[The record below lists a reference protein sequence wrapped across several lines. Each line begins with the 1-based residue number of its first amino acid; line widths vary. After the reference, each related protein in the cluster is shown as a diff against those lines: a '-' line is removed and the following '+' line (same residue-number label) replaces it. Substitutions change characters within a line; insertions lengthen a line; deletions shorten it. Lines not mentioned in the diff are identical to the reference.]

1 MSKEDD
7 DDIVI
12 QGDVGETAQLK
23 EEEKQAKKHDEEEHV
38 EVAEGQELEVIP
50 KNEEEEQQDILLTEA
65 TSITPKR
72 AKVAKMKSSVRNQYK
87 EKILADISG
96 QLQKQSTKIDKVVQM
111 LQPLQKYL
119 KSAKKQTE
127 LIKELQ
133 SHLKQLQKKLSQIK
147 NGIRTTQSKR
157 NKNKK

>member
-72 AKVAKMKSSVRNQYK
+72 AKVAKMQYK
-87 EKILADISG
+87 EKTLVNISE
-96 QLQKQSTKIDKVVQM
+96 QLQKQSAKID
-111 LQPLQKYL
+111 
-119 KSAKKQTE
+119 
-127 LIKELQ
+127 
-133 SHLKQLQKKLSQIK
+133 
-147 NGIRTTQSKR
+147 
-157 NKNKK
+157 

>member
-1 MSKEDD
+1 MSKEEDD
-7 DDIVI
+7 HDDIVI
-12 QGDVGETAQLK
+12 QGDVGETAQL
-23 EEEKQAKKHDEEEHV
+23 
-38 EVAEGQELEVIP
+38 QE
-50 KNEEEEQQDILLTEA
+50 EEEEQQDILLTEA

>member
-65 TSITPKR
+65 ISITPKR
-72 AKVAKMKSSVRNQYK
+72 PKVAKTKASVRNQHK
-87 EKILADISG
+87 EKTLANISE
-96 QLQKQSTKIDKVVQM
+96 QLQKQSAKIDKVGQM

-119 KSAKKQTE
+119 KSANKQTD

-133 SHLKQLQKKLSQIK
+133 THIKQLQKQLSQVKKGIERSRIK
-147 NGIRTTQSKR
+147 M
-157 NKNKK
+157 KNKVK